1 MEQKQLKKGK
11 FFIIT
16 GISGAGK
23 TQALKIFGDFGFYC
37 VDNLPLALF
46 ADFSKYIKDRKDSR
60 DIALGIDIREGES
73 LKRLPSLI
81 KAISRQ
87 GFEPKLLFLE
97 ASDEVLVRRFS
108 ETKHKHPLQE
118 QLLTA
123 IAEERE
129 FLAPIKQIADN
140 EINTSNLTLGE
151 LKERISRLLE
161 ITRSKEMNVSVVS
174 FGYKHGIPLEA
185 DLVMD
190 VRFLKNPYY
199 IAELR
204 NKTGLDEAV
213 QEYIKKAPHSLAFL
227 EKFTEMVLYLIP
239 KYITEGK
246 SYLTIAVG
254 CSGGKHRSVFMANSL
269 AECLRQKGFKVSE
282 FHRDI
287 NIVKK
292 ETW

>member
-1 MEQKQLKKGK
+1 MEQNKKGK

-16 GISGAGK
+16 GISGAGR

-46 ADFSKYIKDRKDSR
+46 ANFSKHIKDRGTWEN
-60 DIALGIDIREGES
+60 IALGIDIREGES
-73 LKRLPSLI
+73 LKSLPSVM
-81 KAISRQ
+81 KSISRQ

-97 ASDEVLVRRFS
+97 ASDDVLVRRFS

-123 IAEERE
+123 LAKERQ
-129 FLAPIKQIADN
+129 FLAPIKQLADT

-151 LKERISRLLE
+151 LKEKISKLLE
-161 ITRSKEMNVSVVS
+161 IKRTQEMNISVVS
-174 FGYKHGIPLEA
+174 FGYKHGLPMEA

-199 IAELR
+199 VAALR
-204 NKTGLDEAV
+204 EKTGLDKEV
-213 QEYIKKAPHSLAFL
+213 QDYIKKSPHASNFL
-227 EKFTEMVLYLIP
+227 KKFMDLVVYLVP
-239 KYITEGK
+239 KYIKEGK

-254 CSGGKHRSVFMANSL
+254 CSGGKHRSVFMAHSL
-269 AECLRQKGFKVSE
+269 AEILREKGFKVSE

-287 NIVKK
+287 NIIKK